1 MLMSVYL
8 LQTSTLLSLKV
19 DSNPDAR
26 VVFGCCVVLQGTSR
40 GSRGRF
46 GSPGDCGYQCLKDLA
61 KLRRFMYPIKSFI
74 AKCLYITN
82 SMLDLDLFSRKGEYV
97 PCR

>member
-1 MLMSVYL
+1 M

-19 DSNPDAR
+19 DSNPGAR
-26 VVFGCCVVLQGTSR
+26 VVNGCCALLQGTSR

-61 KLRRFMYPIKSFI
+61 KLRRFIYPIKSFI
-74 AKCLYITN
+74 AKCLYITI
-82 SMLDLDLFSRKGEYV
+82 SMLDLDLFSRQGEYV
-97 PCR
+97 PSRY